1 MPDENETHAIT
12 VRLNALD
19 RLLDERATNTKDR
32 FAQINTNSVEA
43 AARLADQ
50 LKTTATSIADQLKAT
65 ADALDKRLH
74 GMNEV
79 RAAMEDQHETFRAM
93 VNDIIKTLLPRSE
106 YDIHHSTLMKEMG
119 DFDRRTTLVEAR
131 TGFKKESDT
140 DRKSFVVMMAAAASA
155 GIAAI
160 AAVTGIILH
169 H

>member
-1 MPDENETHAIT
+1 MGLKGNPMTDENETHAIT

-19 RLLDERATNTKDR
+19 RLLDERAVNTKDR

-43 AARLADQ
+43 AARLAEQ

-119 DFDRRTTLVEAR
+119 DFDRRMTLVEAR
-131 TGFKKESDT
+131 TGFNKENMAEKKSL
-140 DRKSFVVMMAAAASA
+140 
-155 GIAAI
+155 GLLI
-160 AAVTGIILH
+160 AAVASSLIAL
-169 H
+169 

>member
-1 MPDENETHAIT
+1 MADENDNGNRALT

-19 RLLDERATNTKDR
+19 RLLDERAGTTKDR

-93 VNDIIKTLLPRSE
+93 VNDIIKTLMPRSE
-106 YDIHHSTLMKEMG
+106 YDIHHSVLEKDFN
-119 DFDRRTTLVEAR
+119 DFDRRMTLVEAR
-131 TGFKKESDT
+131 VGFSKES
-140 DRKSFVVMMAAAASA
+140 
-155 GIAAI
+155 
-160 AAVTGIILH
+160 
-169 H
+169 

>member
-65 ADALDKRLH
+65 ADALDKRLL

-79 RAAMEDQHETFRAM
+79 RAAMEDQYETFRAM
-93 VNDIIKTLLPRSE
+93 VNDIIKTLLPRNE
-106 YDIHHSTLMKEMG
+106 YDIHHSVLQKDMT
-119 DFDRRTTLVEAR
+119 DFDRRMILVEAQR
-131 TGFKKESDT
+131 GFKKEGDA
-140 DRKSFVVMMAAAASA
+140 DRKSLGLLIAAFTSALIAAAV
-155 GIAAI
+155 GLF
-160 AAVTGIILH
+160 GIIH
-169 H
+169 HW